1 MKFKISCLL
10 FMKDESDRLL
20 MIRRKKMPNHGLWS
34 PPGGKLEM
42 NTGESPVECAQRE
55 AFEETRIELKDNDLK
70 LFGYVSEK
78 NYQGNNHWLMF
89 MFEVTPV
96 LKYTPK
102 PIDEGEFKFFYRSE
116 INGLPIPPSDHQLVW
131 PVYDKKNRGFWG
143 LRADCASFPPDL
155 KIEVSP

>member
-1 MKFKISCLL
+1 
-10 FMKDESDRLL
+10 
-20 MIRRKKMPNHGLWS
+20 
-34 PPGGKLEM
+34 M

-116 INGLPIPPSDHQLVW
+116 INGLSIPPSDHQLVW
-131 PVYDKKNRGFWG
+131 PVYDKRNRGHT
-143 LRADCASFPPDL
+143 
-155 KIEVSP
+155 

>member
-1 MKFKISCLL
+1 
-10 FMKDESDRLL
+10 
-20 MIRRKKMPNHGLWS
+20 
-34 PPGGKLEM
+34 M

-102 PIDEGEFKFFYRSE
+102 PIDEGEFKFFYR
-116 INGLPIPPSDHQLVW
+116 N
-131 PVYDKKNRGFWG
+131 
-143 LRADCASFPPDL
+143 
-155 KIEVSP
+155 